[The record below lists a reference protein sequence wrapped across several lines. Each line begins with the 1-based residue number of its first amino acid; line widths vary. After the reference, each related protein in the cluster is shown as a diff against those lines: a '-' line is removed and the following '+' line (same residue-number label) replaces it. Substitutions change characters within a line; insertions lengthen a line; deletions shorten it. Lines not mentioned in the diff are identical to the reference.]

1 MSEPGFTRAERRL
14 ITMHRT
20 PRVVQR
26 WLRSLSYNW
35 EREGKTLRSFRGVVR
50 HKTAHCL
57 EAALAAAAI
66 MEQHG
71 YPPLVLD
78 LESQDRL
85 DHVVFAFRVGK
96 RWGAVGGSRDV
107 GLHGR
112 RPLFRSPRDLASSYY
127 EPYID
132 LHARIVGYALVDLR
146 DLGRYDWRTSE
157 RNIWKVERFLIRR
170 PHRRLRTSDA
180 QYRRLR
186 EAYREY
192 IETHP
197 PTGTPH
203 TRGKHTW
210 M

>member
-14 ITMHRT
+14 IALHQT

-26 WLRSLSYNW
+26 WLRSLAYNW
-35 EREGKTLRSFRGVVR
+35 ERDGKTLRSFRGVVR

-78 LESQDRL
+78 LESQDGL

-127 EPYID
+127 EPYVD

-157 RNIWKVERFLIRR
+157 RNIWKVERLLIRR
-170 PHRRLRTSDA
+170 PHRRLGTSDA
-180 QYRRLR
+180 RYRRLR

-197 PTGTPH
+197 STGTPH
-203 TRGKHTW
+203 TRSKHTW